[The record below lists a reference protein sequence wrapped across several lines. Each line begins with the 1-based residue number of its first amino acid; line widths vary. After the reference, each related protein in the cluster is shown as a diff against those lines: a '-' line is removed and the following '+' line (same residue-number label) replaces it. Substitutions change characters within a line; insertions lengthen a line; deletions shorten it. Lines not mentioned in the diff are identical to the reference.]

1 MKDIFFQ
8 SVGRSRGT
16 QNKDEYQGD
25 NEELVML
32 WLIALLVFA
41 AGCIGGLVNS
51 AVTGEFKLPYR
62 DNDAR
67 VFRPGWIGTLL
78 IGGVAA
84 AASWGVYGPLA
95 SLNLVGSTMLAAPPS
110 LRLAEFFGAVLIGF
124 GGGRWFT
131 AELDRI
137 ILSRERDALE
147 QTKQSLV
154 ETLKKFTGS
163 EK

>member
-1 MKDIFFQ
+1 
-8 SVGRSRGT
+8 
-16 QNKDEYQGD
+16 
-25 NEELVML
+25 ML
-32 WLIALLVFA
+32 WMIVLLVFA
-41 AGCIGGLVNS
+41 AGCLGGLVNS

-78 IGGVAA
+78 IGGVAS

-95 SLNLVGSTMLAAPPS
+95 SLVLVGTAAVGTPPT
-110 LRLAEFFGAVLIGF
+110 LRLAEFFGAVVIGF

-131 AELDRI
+131 SELDRV

-147 QTKQSLV
+147 QANQSLIR
-154 ETLKKFTGS
+154 TLAN
-163 EK
+163 EKGVDK